1 MYITCTCPLKIIM
14 QNRITVKA
22 CEIKV
27 RLDIIVEVVMLK
39 VLIFYVWIMGV
50 TLHKT

>member
-1 MYITCTCPLKIIM
+1 MYITCTCPLKIIK

-39 VLIFYVWIMGV
+39 VLIFYV
-50 TLHKT
+50 